1 MTKFERIALLTSGG
15 DSPGMNP
22 CVRAVFHEAANQG
35 IKVVAFRRGYAGLL
49 DNDCFE
55 MTSDHV
61 SGIIQKG
68 GTILLTARC
77 EDFKYNEGQKEAINN
92 LIKNDCDALVVIGG
106 DGTFRGAREISGRG
120 VQVIGIPATIDND
133 IYGTDMALGA
143 DSAMNTIIEVIDK
156 IKDTASSHER
166 TFIIEIMGRDSGY
179 LALMSG
185 IATGAEAV
193 LIPEVEYDLE
203 KIAARIKLR
212 YTKGKISNIIVVA
225 EGACTAYFAG
235 RQLSKI
241 AGIVSKITVLGHLQR
256 GGSPSAFD
264 RVLGSRLG
272 SSAVL
277 KLLKGESGCMVG
289 LVKNELKITS
299 FETVFNNKR
308 VLGPNLIKL
317 ANVLGR

>member
-22 CVRAVFHEAANQG
+22 CIRAVFHEAANQG
-35 IKVVAFRRGYAGLL
+35 IKIVAFRRGYAGLL

-92 LIKNDCDALVVIGG
+92 LIKNNCDALIVIGG

-120 VQVIGIPATIDND
+120 IQVIGIPATIDND
-133 IYGTDMALGA
+133 IYGTDMALGT

-203 KIAARIKLR
+203 KIAERIKRR
-212 YTKGKISNIIVVA
+212 YTKGKVSNIIVVA

-277 KLLKGESGCMVG
+277 KLLKGESSCMVG

-308 VLGPNLIKL
+308 ELGPNLIKL
-317 ANVLGR
+317 AGILGR

>member
-35 IKVVAFRRGYAGLL
+35 IKIVAFRRGYAGLL

-92 LIKNDCDALVVIGG
+92 LIKNDCDALIVIGG

-120 VQVIGIPATIDND
+120 IQVIGIPATIDND
-133 IYGTDMALGA
+133 IYGTDMALGT

-203 KIAARIKLR
+203 KIAERIKRR
-212 YTKGKISNIIVVA
+212 YTKGKVSNIIVVA

-277 KLLKGESGCMVG
+277 KLLKDESGCMVG
-289 LVKNELKITS
+289 LVKNELKVSS

-308 VLGPNLIKL
+308 ELGPNLIKL
-317 ANVLGR
+317 AGILGK